1 MNLLKRFLNYAS
13 KQRNEDLD
21 LFLGVDLKEKKNGY
35 LNEMNNFLKIISN
48 KGLENKN
55 KTKNN
60 SILLS

>member
-1 MNLLKRFLNYAS
+1 
-13 KQRNEDLD
+13 LD
-21 LFLGVDLKEKKNGY
+21 LFLGVDLKEKKNGQ
-35 LNEMNNFLKIISN
+35 LNDMNNFLKILSN

>member
-21 LFLGVDLKEKKNGY
+21 LFLGVDLKEKKNGQ
-35 LNEMNNFLKIISN
+35 LNDMNNFLKILSN